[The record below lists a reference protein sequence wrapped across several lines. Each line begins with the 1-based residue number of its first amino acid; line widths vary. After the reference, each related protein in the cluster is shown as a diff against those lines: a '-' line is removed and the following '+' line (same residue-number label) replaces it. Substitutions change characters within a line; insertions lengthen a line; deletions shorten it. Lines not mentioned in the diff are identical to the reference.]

1 MKIFLDTNVILEYF
15 LDHEVGKT
23 ANRLFTLLQEQ
34 KHSLFMTVGS
44 FYTMI
49 FLVDKYLRKER
60 ELQGEMRL
68 LVLRKLMS
76 DILRV
81 IKVAGHNK
89 SSLLRGISNI
99 EYKDIEDSCQYQ
111 AARRAGCEVLI
122 TFNVIDYHVA
132 EGAVPCVMTPQEFLD
147 SYSK

>member
-1 MKIFLDTNVILEYF
+1 
-15 LDHEVGKT
+15 
-23 ANRLFTLLQEQ
+23 
-34 KHSLFMTVGS
+34 MTVGS

-60 ELQGEMRL
+60 GLQGEMRL

-89 SSLLRGISNI
+89 SSLLRSISDI
-99 EYKDIEDSCQYQ
+99 QFKDIEDSCQYQ
-111 AARRAGCEVLI
+111 AAQRAGCEVLI

-147 SYSK
+147 YYSQ

>member
-1 MKIFLDTNVILEYF
+1 MKVFLDTNVILEFF
-15 LDHEVGKT
+15 LDREKGKT
-23 ANRLFTLLQEQ
+23 AERLFALLQEQ
-34 KHSLFMTVGS
+34 KHSPYMTVGS

-60 ELQGEMRL
+60 GLQSEVRL
-68 LVLRKLMS
+68 HVLRELMS

-89 SSLLRGISNI
+89 ASLLRGICDV

-111 AARRAGCEVLI
+111 AAQKAGCEVLL
-122 TFNVIDYHVA
+122 TFNDVDYPVA
-132 EGAVPCVMTPQEFLD
+132 EGTVPRVMTPQEFLD
-147 SYSK
+147 SLC

>member
-1 MKIFLDTNVILEYF
+1 MCSSDL
-15 LDHEVGKT
+15 
-23 ANRLFTLLQEQ
+23 
-34 KHSLFMTVGS
+34 
-44 FYTMI
+44 
-49 FLVDKYLRKER
+49 
-60 ELQGEMRL
+60 
-68 LVLRKLMS
+68 LMS

-111 AARRAGCEVLI
+111 AAQKAGCEALL
-122 TFNVIDYHVA
+122 TFNDIDYPVT
-132 EGAVPCVMTPQEFLD
+132 EGAVPFVMTPQEFID

>member
-1 MKIFLDTNVILEYF
+1 MRIFLDTNVILEYF
-15 LDHEVGKT
+15 LDREEGKT
-23 ANRLFTLLQEQ
+23 ADRLFTFLLEQ

-60 ELQGEMRL
+60 GLQGQVRL
-68 LVLRKLMS
+68 QVLRELMS

-89 SSLLRGISNI
+89 SSLLRGINDV

-111 AARRAGCEVLI
+111 AAQRAGCEVLI
-122 TFNVIDYHVA
+122 TFNDVDYPVA
-132 EGAVPCVMTPQEFLD
+132 EGVVPCVMTPQEFLD